1 MPDWIRRGVGISVFL
16 HALFLFTAWL
26 AAPVVG
32 RLLAPLT
39 GHTRPPLPVV
49 HFHFAEQTADVSES
63 SRTDQKQN
71 TPLLGRFESR
81 AMDRVRDDKNTPFP
95 AGGIVAGENSLPG
108 TGAEESPGDPGAA
121 GDEGR
126 AERRPPS
133 TEGLRPALDG
143 LPTSV
148 ERMLTGRRAA
158 LRAAAPGLGARR
170 SSADAGAL
178 EFGDYSFSTTAWD
191 YEPYWVQMRRKL
203 YAAWNP
209 PAAYRMYGIID
220 GGWTVVR
227 AVIERDGRLSS
238 AEILGTQGHESLHR
252 ASLAAMEGAA
262 PFRALPADFPEDK
275 LVVTVRFV
283 YLSPGVR
290 PPEEA
295 RSAADAP

>member
-1 MPDWIRRGVGISVFL
+1 MVE
-16 HALFLFTAWL
+16 
-26 AAPVVG
+26 
-32 RLLAPLT
+32 
-39 GHTRPPLPVV
+39 
-49 HFHFAEQTADVSES
+49 FHFAQDTADVSEA

-71 TPLLGRFESR
+71 TPLLGRFQSR

-95 AGGIVAGENSLPG
+95 AGGMVMAENSIPG
-108 TGAEESPGDPGAA
+108 TAAEEPSGAPGKA
-121 GDEGR
+121 GDVGQ
-126 AERRPPS
+126 AESSSPPS
-133 TEGLRPALDG
+133 ADGLRPALDA
-143 LPTSV
+143 LPSSV
-148 ERMLTGRRAA
+148 GRMLTGRREP
-158 LRAAAPGLGARR
+158 LRAAAPGLGARTT
-170 SSADAGAL
+170 SADAGAL

-238 AEILGTQGHESLHR
+238 AEIIATQGHESLHR

-283 YLSPGVR
+283 YLSPGAR
-290 PPEEA
+290 PPDEA
-295 RSAADAP
+295 RSSAADAP

>member
-1 MPDWIRRGVGISVFL
+1 MPGWVGRGVGVSVVL
-16 HALFLFTAWL
+16 HALFLITAWL
-26 AAPVVG
+26 MAPVVE
-32 RLLAPLT
+32 RMLSPLA
-39 GHTRPPLPVV
+39 GHARPPLPMVE
-49 HFHFAEQTADVSES
+49 FHFAQDTADVSEA
-63 SRTDQKQN
+63 SRTAQKQN
-71 TPLLGRFESR
+71 TPLLGRFQSR
-81 AMDRVRDDKNTPFP
+81 AMDRVRDEKNTPFP
-95 AGGIVAGENSLPG
+95 AGGMVTAENSIPG
-108 TGAEESPGDPGAA
+108 TAAEEPGGAPGKA
-121 GDEGR
+121 GDVGQ
-126 AERRPPS
+126 AEKAPPS
-133 TEGLRPALDG
+133 ADGLRPALDA
-143 LPTSV
+143 LPSSV

-170 SSADAGAL
+170 TTADAGAL

-238 AEILGTQGHESLHR
+238 AEILSTQGHESLHR

-262 PFRALPADFPEDK
+262 PFRALPADFPEDQ

-283 YLSPGVR
+283 YLSPGAR
-290 PPEEA
+290 PDEA